1 MRIPEDNVKRE
12 EFYLDLINKCG
23 VSAAERKADYS
34 ALRNYYLFG
43 SGPEESPAIFNK
55 IYPHID
61 QLTSFLFSAE
71 TTRFSIDLGAAVPS
85 DEFRRVP
92 ILTKAL
98 NDEWL
103 NSNCDQV
110 FSNALTWALCYN
122 TTFVKLI
129 YRSGIHPYMI
139 DPGNVG
145 VLREDTPY
153 TDRQE
158 AIVQKY
164 YITKSELMNRL
175 YSHPKR
181 DEILK
186 RVSSAYHQ
194 TGLDVPEGLDRIVM
208 SQSNPTM
215 YGNVNLDLS
224 GYTRYKARVAEDT
237 VEMNELWVWND
248 ETQDYQV
255 VTIADPDIVIYDRP
269 GETVFLK
276 GECPFIQICPNP
288 QYDYYW
294 GQSEVQRLVFLQQ
307 LRNKR
312 MSEILDLLS
321 KQVNPPTAL
330 IGFSGILDEKNF
342 ALNRAGGLLSSDL
355 PNAKVERVAPTMPQQ
370 LFEVIHEVD
379 AMFAEASGISSVL
392 SGRGEQG
399 VRSAGHASQLA
410 RLGSSRAKKRAI
422 IVEDALEK
430 VATLY
435 LKMMRVYDD
444 THFKD
449 ADGTPFIASQF
460 TEDFV
465 VKVDAHSNS
474 PIFTEDLRQLA
485 FNLFK
490 AQAIDREGL
499 IDLLE
504 PPMKQLLKEKLK
516 ANEEK
521 QEQMMAMAPKEP
533 VPAPAPASM
542 SDMEEL

>member
-1 MRIPEDNVKRE
+1 
-12 EFYLDLINKCG
+12 
-23 VSAAERKADYS
+23 
-34 ALRNYYLFG
+34 
-43 SGPEESPAIFNK
+43 
-55 IYPHID
+55 
-61 QLTSFLFSAE
+61 
-71 TTRFSIDLGAAVPS
+71 
-85 DEFRRVP
+85 
-92 ILTKAL
+92 
-98 NDEWL
+98 
-103 NSNCDQV
+103 
-110 FSNALTWALCYN
+110 
-122 TTFVKLI
+122 
-129 YRSGIHPYMI
+129 MI
-139 DPGNVG
+139 EPGNVG

-158 AIVQKY
+158 ALVQKY

-194 TGLDVPEGLDRIVM
+194 GGLDVPEGLDRIVM

-435 LKMMRVYDD
+435 LKMMRVYDG

-449 ADGTPFIASQF
+449 VDGVPFIAAQF

-516 ANEEK
+516 ANEQK
-521 QEQMMAMAPKEP
+521 QAEMMAMAPQAP
-533 VPAPAPASM
+533 TPSPAPPAT
-542 SDMEEL
+542 DMEEL

>member
-1 MRIPEDNVKRE
+1 
-12 EFYLDLINKCG
+12 
-23 VSAAERKADYS
+23 
-34 ALRNYYLFG
+34 
-43 SGPEESPAIFNK
+43 
-55 IYPHID
+55 
-61 QLTSFLFSAE
+61 
-71 TTRFSIDLGAAVPS
+71 
-85 DEFRRVP
+85 
-92 ILTKAL
+92 
-98 NDEWL
+98 
-103 NSNCDQV
+103 
-110 FSNALTWALCYN
+110 
-122 TTFVKLI
+122 
-129 YRSGIHPYMI
+129 
-139 DPGNVG
+139 
-145 VLREDTPY
+145 LREDTPY

-158 AIVQKY
+158 ALVQKY

-186 RVSSAYHQ
+186 RVSSAYHD

-276 GECPFIQICPNP
+276 GECPFVQVCPNP

-422 IVEDALEK
+422 IVEDAIEK

-435 LKMMRVYDD
+435 LKMMRVYDN

-449 ADGTPFIASQF
+449 VDGVPFIAAQF

-516 ANEEK
+516 ANEQK
-521 QEQMMAMAPKEP
+521 QAEMMAMAPQAP
-533 VPAPAPASM
+533 TPSPAPPAT
-542 SDMEEL
+542 DMEEL